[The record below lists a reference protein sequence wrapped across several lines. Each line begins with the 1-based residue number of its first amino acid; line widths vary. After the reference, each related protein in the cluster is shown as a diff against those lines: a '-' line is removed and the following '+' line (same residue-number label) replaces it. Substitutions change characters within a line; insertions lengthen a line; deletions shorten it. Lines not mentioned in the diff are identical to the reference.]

1 MKIINT
7 IMSNCKNNQYNPI
20 ILIAGGGTGGH
31 LFPAIAIGD
40 ALEKIGYSVEY
51 IGSKYGLEAIVFP
64 KLNKKHYLLNI
75 RGFQRTL
82 SFKNFINNLL
92 FPIRFLIAY
101 YISKVIIKKIKPNI
115 VIGTGGY
122 ASGIPILSSLNMNIK
137 TLIHE
142 QNSYPGFTTRKLANK
157 VNKVCITTNESNKY
171 LKGNLSLTGIPIRNN
186 LISINKQKACKK
198 LGLSINKKII
208 FILGGSQG
216 SYAFNNYFEK
226 TFKFYLENNF
236 QLIWQCG
243 PKNINKYKKIINNK
257 NILLKGFFDDI
268 SLPYSASDIII
279 SRAGAMAISEISFVK
294 KPMILIPLPTSAGN
308 HQLYNAYTFSK
319 NKAAIMIEENKL
331 KNNIIENQI
340 LELFS
345 NSKKM
350 KIMADN
356 ANSLIIKNATDKI
369 INEIKELDEFR
380 C

>member
-1 MKIINT
+1 
-7 IMSNCKNNQYNPI
+7 MSNCKNNQYNPI